1 MSEPTSSGIFLIVA
15 IQAGFGFVQ
24 ILLFLVAWLG
34 KRALDR
40 IEKEQQTLII
50 KVDFTNGTVIRLEE
64 GNKAHYKL
72 DDVRFDDLERRIENE
87 EKRR

>member
-1 MSEPTSSGIFLIVA
+1 METTSGTFLVIA

-40 IEKEQQTLII
+40 IEREQQNLITQ
-50 KVDFTNGTVIRLEE
+50 VNFTNGTVIRLEQ
-64 GNKAHYKL
+64 GMKDHHKL
-72 DDVRFDDLERRIENE
+72 DDVRFDDLERRVTNE